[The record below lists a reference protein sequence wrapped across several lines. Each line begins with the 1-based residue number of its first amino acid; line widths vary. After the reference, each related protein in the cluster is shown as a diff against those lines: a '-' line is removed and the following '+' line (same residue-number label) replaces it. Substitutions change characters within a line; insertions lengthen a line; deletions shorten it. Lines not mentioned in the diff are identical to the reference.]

1 MSLFFCVEMIGCVPL
16 AHFFFANGFICLEM
30 ITGSG
35 IVAARPFLELTWR
48 RGNKSDWI
56 NCAVVFFRSADG
68 ENGKQIIIIMDISM
82 AHDP

>member
-1 MSLFFCVEMIGCVPL
+1 MIGCVPL

-35 IVAARPFLELTWR
+35 IVAARPFFELTWR

-56 NCAVVFFRSADG
+56 NYAAVFFRSADG
-68 ENGKQIIIIMDISM
+68 ENCKQIELFL
-82 AHDP
+82 AFY